1 MDAKTPPKTSW
12 KATVPLIAA
21 FVADPPVAGPATA
34 QTKSRLVFQRDV
46 VVVDRRPRRMTIE
59 ACDATLLVTHAMDY
73 LTDSRELPSGKVIQM
88 DQAHPDVYALQLLLE
103 SKYQIYLGCPVIE
116 RRKSAL
122 AGLFKGKERRR
133 RP

>member
-1 MDAKTPPKTSW
+1 MDPKTPPKASW
-12 KATVPLIAA
+12 KAPVPLGASFAVPQSVVHPTAA
-21 FVADPPVAGPATA
+21 PKTN
-34 QTKSRLVFQRDV
+34 RLVFQSDV
-46 VVVDRRPRRMTIE
+46 VVVDRRPRRMTNE

-103 SKYQIYLGCPVIE
+103 SKYQIYLGCPTIE

-122 AGLFKGKERRR
+122 AGLFKGKNRRKQ
-133 RP
+133 P